1 MRVLV
6 CPTEFKGTLT
16 AARAARAMARGIRR
30 ARPGSAVDVLPL
42 SDGGPGLL
50 DALVAATHEPEGPR
64 LVRTAVEDPLGRPV
78 EGRLLFLSPDGA
90 PTGPREETG
99 VGSGGITVAAAE
111 SADACGLRY
120 LSPEERRP
128 AETGTEGVGDLV
140 RAAAARGVDRL
151 YLGLGGSGTCDGG
164 AGAARRLGWR
174 FLDADGGE
182 LGRGGGA
189 LHRLSRVVEPPEEE
203 DVDGSAMGVP
213 ELVALADVEN
223 PLLGPRGAARIFGPQ
238 KGASP
243 EEVELLED
251 GLDRLAALS
260 PRPALR
266 HRPGAGAAGGLAFG
280 CGAFLGASIVAG
292 APWVLE
298 RVGFADRLA
307 RTDLVVTGEGA
318 FDATTGMG
326 KIVGRVLRRARDAG
340 VAAGLVCG
348 RLETDPPAGVRALD
362 GGGRMLDGAG
372 VEELAAA
379 LVRDGGGPVE

>member
-16 AARAARAMARGIRR
+16 AARAARAMGRGVRR
-30 ARPGSAVDVLPL
+30 ARSGSAVDVLPL

-50 DALVAATHEPEGPR
+50 DALVAGTPEPEAPR
-64 LVRTAVEDPLGRPV
+64 LVRTTVADPLGRPV
-78 EGRLLFLSPDGA
+78 EGRLLFLSPAGT
-90 PTGPREETG
+90 PSGPREETG
-99 VGSGGITVAAAE
+99 ARSGGLTVAAAE
-111 SADACGLRY
+111 SADACGLRH

-128 AETGTEGVGDLV
+128 VETGTEGVGDLV
-140 RAAAARGVDRL
+140 LAAAARGVDRL

-189 LHRLSRVVEPPEEE
+189 LSRLRRVVEPEE
-203 DVDGSAMGVP
+203 DVPGSAAEVP
-213 ELVALADVEN
+213 ELAVLADVEN
-223 PLLGPRGAARIFGPQ
+223 PLLGPRGAARVFAPQ

-243 EEVELLED
+243 AEVERLED

-307 RTDLVVTGEGA
+307 RADLVVTGEGA
-318 FDATTGMG
+318 FDTTTGMG
-326 KIVGRVLRRARDAG
+326 KIVDRVLRRAREAG
-340 VAAGLVCG
+340 VAACLVCG
-348 RLETDPPAGVRALD
+348 RLEAYPPPGVRAVD
-362 GGGRMLDGAG
+362 GGGRVLDAAG
-372 VEELAAA
+372 VAELAEA
-379 LVRDGGGPVE
+379 LVRDDGGRVE